1 MALPAGET
9 LWPLFPHP
17 LSPRADGT
25 GRRAQRRP
33 RSPPEA
39 ATATGTCRAQRSPR
53 PRRRRLAPGLSPEP
67 GGWSCRFSSP
77 TPPVGGKRETSELP
91 LPPRAGR
98 RREEWRRSGAEGPS
112 SGAADGGC
120 GCPFTRGSAAG
131 ASASRGGGGGRSG
144 SEPRGERRAPA
155 RLPLYLQRV
164 PRADWLRRAAPAPP
178 PFGVLCRHVRVA
190 GRGRR
195 GCHKASGRR
204 GSNSG
209 SGRCVAL
216 GKGWFGGGGREGAG
230 CRARFSA
237 TGLNGGCPDPQ
248 WWRDGAGAASADG
261 EDQRGPPRGGE

>member
-1 MALPAGET
+1 MAAERSGGTLLRRCRRRLRLP
-9 LWPLFPHP
+9 FH
-17 LSPRADGT
+17 T
-25 GRRAQRRP
+25 GL
-33 RSPPEA
+33 RS
-39 ATATGTCRAQRSPR
+39 RSFR
-53 PRRRRLAPGLSPEP
+53 LPRRRR
-67 GGWSCRFSSP
+67 R
-77 TPPVGGKRETSELP
+77 RP
-91 LPPRAGR
+91 L
-98 RREEWRRSGAEGPS
+98 WV
-112 SGAADGGC
+112 GAA
-120 GCPFTRGSAAG
+120 RRAAG
-131 ASASRGGGGGRSG
+131 
-144 SEPRGERRAPA
+144 A

>member
-1 MALPAGET
+1 MPPAGWRPKPVALPAGET

-155 RLPLYLQRV
+155 CPSTY
-164 PRADWLRRAAPAPP
+164 
-178 PFGVLCRHVRVA
+178 
-190 GRGRR
+190 
-195 GCHKASGRR
+195 
-204 GSNSG
+204 N
-209 SGRCVAL
+209 
-216 GKGWFGGGGREGAG
+216 G
-230 CRARFSA
+230 CRERI
-237 TGLNGGCPDPQ
+237 G
-248 WWRDGAGAASADG
+248 
-261 EDQRGPPRGGE
+261 